1 MVKNGELAE
10 ALSDQQHGSRPRR
23 KTTGA
28 LFLAWLE
35 KDLLRL
41 LKANSAHIDND
52 ATGCYDMVIPA
63 LGMICC
69 RRLGMPQNAI
79 NCQATVLRLLQYA
92 VKHAA
97 GISAVEYFGT
107 LEDLLFWTG
116 QGSTGSSG
124 AIWLCLVV
132 VLILN
137 CLDRL
142 SAEDQIP
149 GLKFSDP
156 WNEVIEQWR
165 VGAFVDDT
173 NQGVMD
179 SLGTLSPDE
188 LVEQLRRAGQLWEKL
203 LFISG
208 GTLNVSGSSYMQ
220 RTNGFGYPG
229 PWDSVFARTANCL
242 RVRLIGASSKAA

>member
-1 MVKNGELAE
+1 MKLIFDRCMVKNGELAE
-10 ALSDQQHGSRPRR
+10 ALNDQQHGSRPRR

-35 KDLLRL
+35 KDLIRL
-41 LKANSAHIDND
+41 PKANSAHVDND
-52 ATGCYDMVIPA
+52 ATGCYDMIISA

-69 RRLGMPQNAI
+69 QRLGMPRNAI
-79 NCQATVLRLLQYA
+79 NCQATMFCLLRYA

-97 GISAVEYFGT
+97 GILAAEYFGT
-107 LEDLLFWTG
+107 LEDPLFGTG
-116 QGSTGSSG
+116 QGSAGSSG

-132 VLILN
+132 VLLLN

-156 WNEVIEQWR
+156 WNEIVEQWR

-173 NQGVMD
+173 NQ
-179 SLGTLSPDE
+179 
-188 LVEQLRRAGQLWEKL
+188 
-203 LFISG
+203 
-208 GTLNVSGSSYMQ
+208 
-220 RTNGFGYPG
+220 
-229 PWDSVFARTANCL
+229 
-242 RVRLIGASSKAA
+242 